1 MTGTPLTVSPIEV
14 QTIGYPWTY
23 HQLLVLCLGVD
34 TTQRGEKR
42 KRGRGGEEGRKG
54 RRKRGEGTYEIGSTV
69 NWAII
74 SLTARFQYDKLT
86 RLYVS
91 HTNKE
96 EGVDVPIQVGSSVIF
111 SPAYVS
117 SPILDD
123 ISSSPNTSISPPH
136 RGDQERDEYLEENA
150 MAVKK
155 VVLRG
160 TYNL

>member
-14 QTIGYPWTY
+14 QTMGYPWTY
-23 HQLLVLCLGVD
+23 HQLLVLCLG
-34 TTQRGEKR
+34 